1 MQKYTNLYSNV
12 IIYKLELN
20 WVYLFFY
27 NYMLNIILFGKPG
40 SGKGTQASLI
50 KDKYSLIHIS
60 TGDVFRK
67 NISKNTDLGLLAK
80 GYMEKGELVP
90 DQVTVD
96 MLKDEINNY
105 MPCNGF
111 IFDGFPRTTFQAKE
125 LDNLLLE
132 KSLKIDLT
140 IALDVDNNSLIDRL
154 LERGKSSGRAD
165 DQSVEKINMRLQEY
179 DNKTKPLIEYYN
191 DQNKFYSINGI
202 GSLEQITL
210 RIVEVIEDY
219 NND

>member
-1 MQKYTNLYSNV
+1 
-12 IIYKLELN
+12 
-20 WVYLFFY
+20 
-27 NYMLNIILFGKPG
+27 MLNIILFGKPG

-67 NISKNTDLGLLAK
+67 NMSNNTDLGLLAK
-80 GYMEKGELVP
+80 GFMEKGELVP
-90 DQVTVD
+90 DNVTVD
-96 MLKDEINNY
+96 MLKDEINNF

-125 LDNLLLE
+125 LDNLLFE

-140 IALDVDNNSLIDRL
+140 IALNVDNNSLIDRL

-202 GSLEQITL
+202 GSLEQIKS

>member
-1 MQKYTNLYSNV
+1 
-12 IIYKLELN
+12 
-20 WVYLFFY
+20 
-27 NYMLNIILFGKPG
+27 MLNIILFGKPG

-67 NISKNTDLGLLAK
+67 NMSNNTDLGLLAK
-80 GYMEKGELVP
+80 GFMEKGELVP
-90 DQVTVD
+90 DKVTVD
-96 MLKDEINNY
+96 MLKDEINNF

-202 GSLEQITL
+202 GSLEQITS

-219 NND
+219 NNDWR

>member
-1 MQKYTNLYSNV
+1 
-12 IIYKLELN
+12 
-20 WVYLFFY
+20 
-27 NYMLNIILFGKPG
+27 MLNIILFGKPG

-67 NISKNTDLGLLAK
+67 NMSNNTDLGLLAK
-80 GYMEKGELVP
+80 GYMDKGELVP
-90 DQVTVD
+90 DKVTVD
-96 MLKDEINNY
+96 MLKDEINNF

-125 LDNLLLE
+125 LDSLLLE
-132 KSLKIDLT
+132 KSLKIDLI

-154 LERGKSSGRAD
+154 LTRGKSSGRAD

-202 GSLEQITL
+202 GSLEQIKS

>member
-1 MQKYTNLYSNV
+1 
-12 IIYKLELN
+12 
-20 WVYLFFY
+20 
-27 NYMLNIILFGKPG
+27 MLNIILFGKPG
-40 SGKGTQASLI
+40 SGKGTQASFI

-67 NISKNTDLGLLAK
+67 NMSNKTELGLLAK

-90 DQVTVD
+90 DIVTVD
-96 MLKDEINNY
+96 MLKDEINSF

-140 IALDVDNNSLIDRL
+140 IALDVDNNSLIERL
-154 LERGKSSGRAD
+154 LERGKSSGRVD
-165 DQSVEKINMRLQEY
+165 DQSFEKINIRLKEY
-179 DNKTKPLIEYYN
+179 DNKTKPLINYYN
-191 DQNKFYSINGI
+191 DQNKFYSVNGI
-202 GSLEQITL
+202 GSLEQITS
-210 RIVEVIEDY
+210 RIEEVIEEF